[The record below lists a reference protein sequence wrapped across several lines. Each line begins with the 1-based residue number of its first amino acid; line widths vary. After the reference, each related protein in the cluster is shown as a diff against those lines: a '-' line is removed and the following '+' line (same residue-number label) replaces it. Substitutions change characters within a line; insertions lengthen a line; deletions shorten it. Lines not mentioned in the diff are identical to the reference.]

1 MDIMLPQIRSGW
13 ITAGETWTYAS
24 ADSPS
29 FTFTISGDKRDKYSV
44 GMKIKLTQGSVKYFI
59 ITAVSY
65 SGGNTTITVYGG
77 TDYTLTSATIT
88 NPFYSTVKAPQGFPM
103 NPEKWRVI
111 RVDVGTDRVTAG
123 AGATVWY
130 NIGGNS
136 LTVPIGL
143 WKLSYSLT
151 AQIDT
156 SASSST
162 SKFLNVAFGNTAS
175 SGLPEWTAS
184 FGLVSQYFRTFVQR
198 EGQVLLS
205 NKTTYYLNTMSSDGV
220 RDLYNLNGSRA
231 LILEA
236 VCAYL

>member
-44 GMKIKLTQGSVKYFI
+44 GMKIKLTQGSVKYF
-59 ITAVSY
+59 
-65 SGGNTTITVYGG
+65 
-77 TDYTLTSATIT
+77 
-88 NPFYSTVKAPQGFPM
+88 
-103 NPEKWRVI
+103 
-111 RVDVGTDRVTAG
+111 
-123 AGATVWY
+123 
-130 NIGGNS
+130 
-136 LTVPIGL
+136 
-143 WKLSYSLT
+143 
-151 AQIDT
+151 
-156 SASSST
+156 
-162 SKFLNVAFGNTAS
+162 
-175 SGLPEWTAS
+175 
-184 FGLVSQYFRTFVQR
+184 RTFVQR